1 MPGGKVEPG
10 ETLAQA
16 TAREV
21 REETGLDVVVGRE
34 LWAVRVPTGDGA
46 EFEIHDFAATVVGG
60 ELAAGDDADEVAWFA
75 LEELD
80 GLALVD
86 GLLPLLRSAGAG
98 DGEGAEEAD
107 RRE

>member
-10 ETLAQA
+10 ETLEQA

-34 LWAVRVPTGDGA
+34 LWAVRVPAGGDA